1 MVLIKKSGPI
11 QDLGEKCHFEF
22 SPDLALSFLS
32 GLGHVLIYYSG
43 PTQDPDSGPTQDS
56 GPILP
61 RSGLRFYYTEGIVTK
76 CQERFTYRFGDQ
88 HLTALLDK
96 DTKFNDDSKLALMES
111 YSPEI
116 EEVSE
121 FKAIAST

>member
-1 MVLIKKSGPI
+1 MRKKSGPSQDLGEICHFDFGPDLVLIKKSGPI

-61 RSGLRFYYTEGIVTK
+61 RSGLLGLFVMI
-76 CQERFTYRFGDQ
+76 
-88 HLTALLDK
+88 L
-96 DTKFNDDSKLALMES
+96 
-111 YSPEI
+111 
-116 EEVSE
+116 
-121 FKAIAST
+121 